1 MANAGNKNSLSGTWD
16 SQLIHQLAAP
26 LRAQVLKAL
35 RDAILNYD
43 LKPGQKLVERELM
56 ENLGVSRTTIR
67 EALRELTSEGLVTIF
82 PHKGSFVSK
91 PSLDDAKDLY
101 EVRATLEA
109 VVVGHFVKRAT
120 AAEVKLLGETVTKLE
135 RVAEQTK
142 DIREI
147 LRAKDEF
154 YVVLIQGARSAALKQ
169 ILEGIQARVQV
180 LRATSLSNPG
190 RPKETIKELRAI
202 VSAIKKRDADTAS
215 RLCAEH
221 VRKASITALAHL
233 QDSDE
238 LEISDLFNK
247 AEKARTVK
255 KSPLKKER

>member
-1 MANAGNKNSLSGTWD
+1 MPQAKKSNTLAGTWD

-67 EALRELTSEGLVTIF
+67 EALRELTSEGLVTVF
-82 PHKGSFVSK
+82 PHRGSFVSK
-91 PSLDDAKDLY
+91 PSLEDASDLY
-101 EVRATLEA
+101 EVRAILES
-109 VVVGHFVKRAT
+109 VVVSRFVDRAT
-120 AAEVKLLGETVTKLE
+120 NAEIKQLGETVTELE
-135 RVAEQTK
+135 RISK
-142 DIREI
+142 DSDDIREI

-154 YVVLIQGARSAALKQ
+154 YAVLVQGARSPALKQ
-169 ILEGIQARVQV
+169 ILEGIQARVQI
-180 LRATSLSNPG
+180 LRATSLSKPG

-202 VSAIKKRDADTAS
+202 VAAIKKRDAETAAK
-215 RLCAEH
+215 LCSDH

-233 QDSDE
+233 VESGKEVIRLQE
-238 LEISDLFNK
+238 
-247 AEKARTVK
+247 EKLRENTNETTSK
-255 KSPLKKER
+255 RSQ